1 MNSQL
6 SRIHIEKLN
15 KNNLAELK
23 YLIGIFMAEF
33 ESEGTGLPPDEY
45 LTQLLHKEYF
55 GVFVAKNGNQVVGG
69 ATTYELIKYYSENS
83 ELYIYDI
90 AIQKE
95 FQNLGIGKKIMV
107 YLRNYGS
114 ENGMESIY
122 VQAESD
128 NTQAIRF
135 YESTIGIGEK
145 VEHFTIDF
153 NE

>member
-1 MNSQL
+1 MNSRL
-6 SRIHIEKLN
+6 SRIHIKKLN

-23 YLIGIFMAEF
+23 DLIAIFIEEF
-33 ESEGTGLPPDEY
+33 ESEATGVPSDEY

-55 GVFVAKNGNQVVGG
+55 GVFVAKKGNQVVGG
-69 ATTYELIKYYSENS
+69 ATTYELKKYYSETS
-83 ELYIYDI
+83 ELYMYDI
-90 AIQKE
+90 AIQNE
-95 FQNLGIGKKIMV
+95 FQNLGIGKKLLAYI
-107 YLRNYGS
+107 RNYGS

-145 VEHFTIDF
+145 LEHFTIDF